1 MVHQVGDRLREQI
14 HRFSGELCT
23 GLGKVASRFVE
34 EMIFGISASG
44 SVVLTRIA
52 RSLEEAISLHDT
64 HKRLSRNL
72 GNRAI
77 RAKISKKVLDEGAE
91 RVGEETLLI
100 VDLSDL
106 IKKYARRMEHLG
118 KVRDGSENKI
128 GNGYWLCEVVGAE
141 VGRSEITPLAQR
153 LWSQKADG
161 FVSENDEILTV
172 VREVLEAT
180 NKRGILVLDRGGDR
194 GFFYQ
199 SWVSDRSIDFI
210 IRQRGDRHVLYR
222 GRARNTL
229 ELSRGCS
236 TPYQTIVIRE
246 KDGKEK
252 VYSIGFGF
260 LPVRLVGHSD
270 RPLWLVV
277 VKGFGQEPMMLLTT
291 RPMRRNRRVLWQIVE
306 AYITRWRIEDT
317 IRFIKNSYEFEDVRL
332 LTYSR
337 LQNMASLVLA
347 AAYFTAVRLGT
358 QAKLKILALH
368 VLKAAKR
375 VFGIPD
381 FRYYALADGIQ
392 TILRRIGKGP
402 VRRHDQTGRPPPQL
416 ILFET

>member
-52 RSLEEAISLHDT
+52 RSLEEGISLHDT

-77 RAKISKKVLDEGAE
+77 RAKISKEVLEQGAE
-91 RVGEETLLI
+91 RIGEETLLI

-118 KVRDGSENKI
+118 EVRDGSENKI

-161 FVSENDEILTV
+161 FVSENDEILSV
-172 VREVLEAT
+172 VGEVLEAT
-180 NKRGILVLDRGGDR
+180 KKRGVLVLDRGGDR
-194 GFFYQ
+194 RLFYQ
-199 SWVSDRSIDFI
+199 RWVADKLIDFI

-229 ELSRGCS
+229 ELARGCS

-252 VYSIGFGF
+252 AYPISFGF
-260 LPVRLVGHSD
+260 LPVRLVKHSD

-317 IRFIKNSYEFEDVRL
+317 IRFIKNSYDFEDVRL
-332 LTYSR
+332 LTYGR
-337 LQNMASLVLA
+337 LQNMASVVLA

-402 VRRHDQTGRPPPQL
+402 VRRHDETARHPPQL

>member
-44 SVVLTRIA
+44 SVVLTRIG
-52 RSLEEAISLHDT
+52 RSLEEGIGLHDT

-72 GNRAI
+72 ANRAI
-77 RAKISKKVLDEGAE
+77 RARISRGVLEQGAE
-91 RVGEETLLI
+91 RIGEQTLLI
-100 VDLSDL
+100 VDLSDV
-106 IKKYARRMEHLG
+106 IKKYARRMEHLAE
-118 KVRDGSENKI
+118 VHDGSEKRR

-141 VGRSEITPLAQR
+141 VGRSEIVPLAQR
-153 LWSQKADG
+153 LWSQKADD
-161 FVSENDEILTV
+161 FVSENDEILSLV
-172 VREVLEAT
+172 GEVLEAT
-180 NKRGILVLDRGGDR
+180 KKRGILVLDRGGDR
-194 GFFYQ
+194 RLFYRR
-199 SWVSDRSIDFI
+199 WVRDESIEFI
-210 IRQRGDRHVLYR
+210 IRQRGDRHVLYK
-222 GRARNTL
+222 GRATNTL
-229 ELSRGCS
+229 QLAMGCP

-252 VYSIGFGF
+252 AYRISFGF
-260 LPVRLVGHSD
+260 LPVRLVEHSD

-291 RPMRRNRRVLWQIVE
+291 RAMRRNRQVLWQVVE
-306 AYITRWRIEDT
+306 AYITRWRIEET
-317 IRFIKNSYEFEDVRL
+317 IRFIKESYELEDVRL
-332 LTYSR
+332 LTYGR

-347 AAYFTAVRLGT
+347 AAYFTAVKIGT

-392 TILRRIGKGP
+392 TILKRIGKGP
-402 VRRHDQTGRPPPQL
+402 MRHHDETGRYPPQL
-416 ILFET
+416 MLFEA

>member
-1 MVHQVGDRLREQI
+1 
-14 HRFSGELCT
+14 
-23 GLGKVASRFVE
+23 
-34 EMIFGISASG
+34 MIFGISASG

-52 RSLEEAISLHDT
+52 RSLEEGITLHDT

-77 RAKISKKVLDEGAE
+77 RGRISKEVLEQGAE
-91 RVGEETLLI
+91 RIGEETLLI
-100 VDLSDL
+100 VDISDL

-118 KVRDGSENKI
+118 EVRDGSENKI

-153 LWSQKADG
+153 LWSQKADD
-161 FVSENDEILTV
+161 FVSENDEILSV

-180 NKRGILVLDRGGDR
+180 KKRGVLVLDRGGDR
-194 GFFYQ
+194 RLLYQ
-199 SWVSDRSIDFI
+199 RWVPDRSIDFI
-210 IRQRGDRHVLYR
+210 IRQRGDRNVLYR
-222 GRARNTL
+222 GGARNTL
-229 ELSRGCS
+229 QLARACS

-252 VYSIGFGF
+252 AYPISFGF
-260 LPVRLVGHSD
+260 LPVRLVKHSD

-277 VKGFGQEPMMLLTT
+277 IKGFGQEPMMLLTT
-291 RPMRRNRRVLWQIVE
+291 RPMRRNRTVLWQIVE

-332 LTYSR
+332 LTYGR

-347 AAYFTAVRLGT
+347 AAYFTAVRIGT

-402 VRRHDQTGRPPPQL
+402 VRQHDETGRHPPQL
-416 ILFET
+416 ILFEA